1 MRAQHDARDNDA
13 TRAVLTVGDGRG
25 FVVEVPRRNPL
36 FRVPERVIITAAH
49 CLPHLPPSH
58 GASHYW
64 ERTYANLIGPLGK
77 KPTIWV
83 ECYFADPVADLA
95 VLGTPDDQELPDKAD
110 AYKELVEA
118 AVPLR
123 ITDIV
128 PDHPARLLALN
139 GRWFPCEVGSPAGG
153 PLWLANAA
161 EGIVGGM
168 SGSPIVQGGSAVG
181 LVSVS
186 SGSPGVAHRRGGP
199 NPRLLHDLPARMLR
213 RRKSPRKKA
222 AKKTKKRR

>member
-1 MRAQHDARDNDA
+1 MRAQHDA
-13 TRAVLTVGDGRG
+13 TRAVLTVGGGRG
-25 FVVEVPRRNPL
+25 FVVEVLRRNPW
-36 FRVPERVIITAAH
+36 FQVPERVIITAAH

-58 GASHYW
+58 GASSYW

-95 VLGTPDDQELPDKAD
+95 VLGMPDNQQLPDEAD
-110 AYKELVEA
+110 AYEELVEA

-123 ITDIV
+123 FADIV
-128 PDHPARLLALN
+128 PGHPARLLALN
-139 GRWFPCEVGSPAGG
+139 GRWFPCDVSSPAGG
-153 PLWLANAA
+153 ALWLANAA
-161 EGIVGGM
+161 EDIVGGM

-186 SGSPGVAHRRGGP
+186 SAMLGEPHRQGGP

-213 RRKSPRKKA
+213 RRKSPRKKT
-222 AKKTKKRR
+222 AKKRTRKKTM